1 MLGNIMPMANATSNH
16 AVLSVVVA
24 VKQPKS
30 EKLALCLSSF
40 AALGNAASIE
50 VIIVTS
56 GEKIHLD
63 PEATKRLKRIFVLP
77 EESNGVYAAYNTGCL
92 NATSKYIIFFGF
104 DDIALPGMDELINSV
119 KNADDSILMY
129 AAPCVMEGRGIH
141 APSRGKLSLILR
153 NWCHQGIIYRR
164 DYLVSNPF
172 NLRYRI
178 RADHH
183 TNIRIVSM
191 RGRRYRI
198 VSEPV
203 AYFSYGG
210 LSSIDTDIE
219 FQSDLP
225 KFAAQTFGVH
235 AYLLVRLKHFLDCF
249 RRGR

>member
-1 MLGNIMPMANATSNH
+1 MANAASNY

-24 VKQPKS
+24 VRQPKS

-40 AALGNAASIE
+40 AALANAASIE
-50 VIIVTS
+50 VIIVTC
-56 GEKIHLD
+56 GEEIHLD
-63 PEATKRLKRIFVLP
+63 PEVARRLKRISVLP

-92 NATSKYIIFFGF
+92 SATAKYIIFFGF
-104 DDIALPGMDELINSV
+104 DDIALPGMDALINSV
-119 KNADDSILMY
+119 KNSDDSILMY

-141 APSRGKLSLILR
+141 APSGWKLSLILR

-164 DYLVSNPF
+164 DYLVSNLF
-172 NLRYRI
+172 NLKYRI
-178 RADHH
+178 RADHY
-183 TNIRIVSM
+183 TNIQIVSM

-225 KFAAQTFGVH
+225 KFVAQTFGVH
-235 AYLLVRLKHFLDCF
+235 AYLLLRLKHFIDCF
-249 RRGR
+249 RRGL